1 MLNHFFKHW
10 SFRQPS
16 PFCKET
22 AFEFD
27 WHAGLHLFPLSKMK
41 LLNMSFS
48 VLENGDCH
56 TYQDVVSQLCN
67 IIPSIHPHQNHQT
80 MWFSRERGAHTESL
94 RCRLP
99 RQCLQRKS
107 AKLCRHLA
115 WKLLGTVSLGVWSV
129 GGQNWTDMLSFSIFF
144 SPCDRSPSWVVPR
157 LSMGVSTSW
166 SFKCPPWRP
175 TKTIGHGE
183 PRVATHAWKFED
195 LIPYICLNTSGPTR
209 PWRLTSCGPLLK
221 QEKSY
226 VSKAHSHRFQAVPT
240 IAICSLSITFW
251 LFWVP

>member
-166 SFKCPPWRP
+166 SFM
-175 TKTIGHGE
+175 KTHQN
-183 PRVATHAWKFED
+183 
-195 LIPYICLNTSGPTR
+195 YR
-209 PWRLTSCGPLLK
+209 PWGAKSSHACMKIWRLDTIYMFKHIRSNTPLTIDLMWAIA
-221 QEKSY
+221 
-226 VSKAHSHRFQAVPT
+226 KAGKVLC
-240 IAICSLSITFW
+240 I
-251 LFWVP
+251 